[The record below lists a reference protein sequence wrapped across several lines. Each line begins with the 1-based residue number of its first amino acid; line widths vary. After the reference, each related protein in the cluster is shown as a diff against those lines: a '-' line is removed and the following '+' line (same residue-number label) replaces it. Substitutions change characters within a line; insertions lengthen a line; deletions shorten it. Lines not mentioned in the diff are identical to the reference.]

1 MYMRAAIGLW
11 FRRPFAEFL
20 SYSVPPR
27 IGGIFLTAAPFV
39 GDGGWPSED
48 ISLSDIGARLPEA
61 APIFLYHGN
70 KDETAPFGHV
80 DLYAKAIPQAVVRR
94 LPGRDHQLNND
105 MAGVAADI
113 RRVRRAPRR
122 ST

>member
-70 KDETAPFGHV
+70 KDQTAPFGHV

-94 LPGRDHQLNND
+94 LSGRDHQLNND

-113 RRVRRAPRR
+113 RRVRRVPRH

>member
-27 IGGIFLTAAPFV
+27 IGGIFLTATPFV

-70 KDETAPFGHV
+70 RDETAPFGHV

-94 LPGRDHQLNND
+94 LSGRDHQLNND

-113 RRVRRAPRR
+113 RRVRRVPRR

>member
-1 MYMRAAIGLW
+1 
-11 FRRPFAEFL
+11 
-20 SYSVPPR
+20 
-27 IGGIFLTAAPFV
+27 V

-48 ISLSDIGARLPEA
+48 IDPLSDLGATLPEE

-70 KDETAPFGHV
+70 KDQTAPFGHV

-94 LPGRDHQLNND
+94 LSGRGHQLNND

-113 RRVRRAPRR
+113 RRVRAVRRVPRH

>member
-70 KDETAPFGHV
+70 KDQTAPFGHV

-94 LPGRDHQLNND
+94 LSGRDHQLNND

-113 RRVRRAPRR
+113 RRVRVVP
-122 ST
+122 